1 MIVIE
6 SERVAR
12 RRGAG
17 VHAYLTGTGASNNNL
32 GLVESSRETQEIAIR
47 ASFQDAPY
55 GPEKVD
61 LVECHATATFQGDV
75 EEVQALHTFYRGN
88 GRTRLASFKSQIGH
102 TLGASGINSL
112 IRGVMGMQ
120 AGVFPANL
128 NYRTPDPDMGLNGS
142 GLVVETEPSD
152 WKYVQDR
159 PRRLQVNS
167 FGFGGSNYVMH
178 LEESRDGQDTVLVS
192 WPEEAARTGV
202 LRSEEG
208 SPEGVFCGRTEVGG
222 EGYRLA
228 VIAGSES
235 EARSRIEELPP
246 LEGPVTEKTLRVWGA
261 RASFWE
267 RRASHPNPWPWS
279 FPGKAPNTPG
289 WAGSFTKTFR

>member
-1 MIVIE
+1 MVLGEGGGMIVIE

-12 RRGAG
+12 RRGAR

-102 TLGASGINSL
+102 TLGASGLNSL

-152 WKYVQDR
+152 WKNDPR
-159 PRRLQVNS
+159 PAPTAPGKFLRLWRLQLCHAP
-167 FGFGGSNYVMH
+167 GGI
-178 LEESRDGQDTVLVS
+178 
-192 WPEEAARTGV
+192 P
-202 LRSEEG
+202 
-208 SPEGVFCGRTEVGG
+208 GR
-222 EGYRLA
+222 
-228 VIAGSES
+228 
-235 EARSRIEELPP
+235 P
-246 LEGPVTEKTLRVWGA
+246 
-261 RASFWE
+261 
-267 RRASHPNPWPWS
+267 
-279 FPGKAPNTPG
+279 
-289 WAGSFTKTFR
+289 